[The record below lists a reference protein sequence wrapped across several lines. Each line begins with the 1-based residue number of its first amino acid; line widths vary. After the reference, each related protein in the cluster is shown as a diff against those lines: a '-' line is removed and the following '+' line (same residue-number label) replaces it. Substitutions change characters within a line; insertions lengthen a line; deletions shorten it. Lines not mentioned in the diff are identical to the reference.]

1 LEDLQAWYGDK
12 GFVND
17 YYLRIPKRKKMH
29 LYDLIVEL
37 NACWCK
43 DSRLNKRWPQGMIEC
58 LKKPEGTRDVMKP
71 LLTANDLWSPP
82 EAFRKAKPYPC
93 RLPGTQVDGEDLV

>member
-1 LEDLQAWYGDK
+1 
-12 GFVND
+12 
-17 YYLRIPKRKKMH
+17 
-29 LYDLIVEL
+29 
-37 NACWCK
+37 
-43 DSRLNKRWPQGMIEC
+43 MIEC